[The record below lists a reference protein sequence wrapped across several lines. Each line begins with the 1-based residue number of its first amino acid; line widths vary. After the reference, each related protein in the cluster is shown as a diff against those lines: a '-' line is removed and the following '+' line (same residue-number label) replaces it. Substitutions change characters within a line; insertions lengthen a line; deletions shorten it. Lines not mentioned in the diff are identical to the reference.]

1 MSVFFR
7 RGFYHG
13 STAVPHRA
21 PPFRGCRCVFLGIGI
36 LPRALFYALSA
47 QFADGLHAGGH
58 YHFLLRLHP
67 DAGAHSAG
75 HFHRH
80 HGCIQKNHHRRPFL
94 HHSQQP
100 WPVFDHE
107 FCGHS
112 AVSYAGRRGGLHMDR
127 HHCGVHGHVFRGGKC
142 ARQCPPEC
150 PEQWR
155 QAAGLWAVQLQRC

>member
-1 MSVFFR
+1 MVIFYNRHIPSGAPKGYVCFFKE
-7 RGFYHG
+7 GFYHG

-112 AVSYAGRRGGLHMDR
+112 AVSCWQAWRPPHGSPPLWCTWPCFPRRK
-127 HHCGVHGHVFRGGKC
+127 VC
-142 ARQCPPEC
+142 APVP
-150 PEQWR
+150 
-155 QAAGLWAVQLQRC
+155 A